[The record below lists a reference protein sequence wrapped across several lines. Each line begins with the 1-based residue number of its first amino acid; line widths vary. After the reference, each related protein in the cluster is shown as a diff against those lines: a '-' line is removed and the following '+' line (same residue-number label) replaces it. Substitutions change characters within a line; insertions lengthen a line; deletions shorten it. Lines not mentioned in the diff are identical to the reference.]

1 MRTYAVVPIAELD
14 NINFSEVLQ
23 TSKDTVVKNRADTD
37 FIVKWE
43 GGETPAS
50 VSGITPAVTTYD
62 HAGILTLLGTVEWTP
77 EDTD

>member
-23 TSKDTVVKNRADTD
+23 TSKDTVLKNDTE

-43 GGETPAS
+43 GDTPAS
-50 VSGITPAVTTYD
+50 IAAITPAVTTYD
-62 HAGILTLLGTVEWTP
+62 HAGIIALLDEWEP
-77 EDTD
+77 EDANG